1 VREVSAWLTI
11 IGVGDDGI
19 ENLPPKSLAV
29 LRSAR
34 ALLGSKRVLSSAD
47 FPDAQ
52 TIFWEDGYPDAMSW
66 LMARRGQMTAVL
78 ASGDPMHFGIGST
91 LAAKLERDEY
101 EIIPAQ
107 SAFSLAAARLKWALQ
122 DVACISLHGRP
133 VESLVRHLAPGVR
146 ILALTSS
153 GQTVQEAARV
163 LAGAGY
169 GGSALQLLEH
179 LGGPNERILSLK
191 PDDAERETFSDL
203 NVLAIECETTPLTQT
218 LGRVPGLPDSAF
230 VHDGQLTKRE
240 VRAATLAALR
250 PYPGALLWDVGAGC
264 GSVGIEWMR
273 AAQGALAIGVEDNAE
288 RLAMINANA
297 KALGVPEL
305 QIVAGSAP
313 AALSGL
319 PSPDAIF
326 IGGGI
331 SDADVFERAFE
342 ALRHGGLLVANAVTV
357 EGETRVITL
366 AKAHGGELSRI
377 AVSRAAPVGEFL
389 AFKPLMPVTMLTIRK
404 GSK

>member
-19 ENLPPKSLAV
+19 ENLPPKSSGL
-29 LRSAR
+29 LKSAKYV
-34 ALLGSKRVLSSAD
+34 LGSKRVVSRERL
-47 FPDAQ
+47 PGAQ
-52 TIFWEDGYPDAMSW
+52 IVFWEDGYAGAMDW
-66 LMARRGQMTAVL
+66 LLGRRGEETVVL

-91 LAAKLERDEY
+91 LAAKLEPDEY
-101 EIIPAQ
+101 KVIPAQ
-107 SAFSLAAARLKWALQ
+107 SAFSLAAARLKWALH

-133 VESLVRHLAPGVR
+133 VESLARHLAPGVR

-153 GQTVQEAARV
+153 GQTVQEAAQV
-163 LAGAGY
+163 LDGAGH
-169 GGSALQLLEH
+169 GGSALTVLEH
-179 LGGPNERILSLK
+179 LGGPNERIAALK
-191 PDDAERETFSDL
+191 PHDAEHETFSDL
-203 NVLAIECETTPLTQT
+203 NVLAIECEIIPLTQT
-218 LGRVPGLPDSAF
+218 LGHVPGLPDNAF

-250 PYPGALLWDVGAGC
+250 PYPGALLWDIGAGC

-273 AAQGALAIGVEDNAE
+273 AAQGARAIAVEDNAE
-288 RLAMINANA
+288 RLAMISANA
-297 KALGVPEL
+297 KALGAPEL
-305 QIVAGSAP
+305 QIMAGHAP

-319 PSPDAIF
+319 PSPDAVF

-331 SDADVFERAFE
+331 SDTDVFERAFQ
-342 ALRHGGLLVANAVTV
+342 ALRLGGILVANAVTV
-357 EGETRVITL
+357 EGEARLITL
-366 AKAHGGELSRI
+366 AKAHHGELSRI

-389 AFKPLMPVTMLTIRK
+389 AFKPLMPVTMLIIRK

>member
-1 VREVSAWLTI
+1 VRQVTAWLTI
-11 IGVGDDGI
+11 IGIGDDGI
-19 ENLPPKSLAV
+19 DNLPPRSSGVLKSAKFV
-29 LRSAR
+29 
-34 ALLGSKRVLSSAD
+34 LGSKRIVSSERL
-47 FPDAQ
+47 PGAQ
-52 TIFWEDGYPDAMSW
+52 IVFWEEGYAGAMDW
-66 LMARRGQMTAVL
+66 LLARRGEETVVL

-91 LAAKLERDEY
+91 LAAKLEPDEY

-122 DVACISLHGRP
+122 DVTCVSLHGRP
-133 VESLVRHLAPGVR
+133 VESLMRHLAPRARV
-146 ILALTSS
+146 LALTSS
-153 GQTVQEAARV
+153 GQTVQQAARV
-163 LAGAGY
+163 LAGAGH
-169 GGSALQLLEH
+169 GGSALKVLEH

-218 LGRVPGLPDSAF
+218 LGHVPGLPDSAF

-250 PYPGALLWDVGAGC
+250 PYPGALLWDIGAGC

-273 AAQGALAIGVEDNAE
+273 AAQGARAIGVEDNAE
-288 RLAMINANA
+288 RLAMISANS
-297 KALGVPEL
+297 KALGVREL
-305 QIVAGSAP
+305 QIVAGHAP

-319 PSPDAIF
+319 PSPDAVF

-342 ALRHGGLLVANAVTV
+342 ALRHGGILVANAVTV
-357 EGETRVITL
+357 EGEARVITL

-404 GSK
+404 GGA